1 MGSGP
6 SSFFGRYSLAIVLT
20 ALAVLATLL
29 LAPHWNPRHLLL
41 PFYPAVML
49 SAWFGGFG
57 PGLLTTLL
65 SALAMDYFWLPPAPG
80 FGIREPGDLMGF
92 ILFLGVGLL
101 VSMLNARLLR
111 AQRHAEAVAAEMRHE
126 ADERRKAEDSAA
138 KLTKLTDDLR
148 TSVER
153 YRYHFERNLAGVFRA
168 ERGGRIVES
177 SEAFVRLVGAGSAG
191 EIRALDVREL
201 FVDPLGWQELVAS
214 LAPGVVISNQELQ
227 WRRRDGTPLAVLA
240 NLRETGGFVECLAI
254 DITDR
259 ARAEEAERKAMRLRA
274 IADLAAAAAHEIS
287 NPLTGVLTNL
297 ALLKLEGEAAVKV
310 EKALEAGRRIQ
321 EILDRM
327 TRIERVEMAPRP
339 APSLAPMIDIRKS
352 SD

>member
-6 SSFFGRYSLAIVLT
+6 SSFLGRYGLAVVLT
-20 ALAVLATLL
+20 ALAVLASLF

-65 SALAMDYFWLPPAPG
+65 SALAMDYFWLPPTPG

-92 ILFLGVGLL
+92 MLFLGVGLL
-101 VSMLNARLLR
+101 VSVLNARLLR
-111 AQRHAEAVAAEMRHE
+111 AHRHAEAVAAEMRHE
-126 ADERRKAEDSAA
+126 ADERRKAEDAAA
-138 KLTKLTDDLR
+138 KLTKLTDELR
-148 TSVER
+148 ISVER
-153 YRYHFERNLAGVFRA
+153 YRHHFARNLAGVFRA

-177 SEAFVRLVGAGSAG
+177 SEAFVHLIGAGSPG
-191 EIRALDVREL
+191 EIRALDVKEL
-201 FVDPLGWQELVAS
+201 FVDPAGWQEVVAS

-240 NLRETGGFVECLAI
+240 NLRETEGFVECLAI

-259 ARAEEAERKAMRLRA
+259 TRAEEAERKAMRLHA

-287 NPLTGVLTNL
+287 HPLSVILTNL
-297 ALLKLEGEAAVKV
+297 APLKLEGEAAAKV

-339 APSLAPMIDIRKS
+339 SPTLAPMIDIRKS

>member
-1 MGSGP
+1 MGSGLW
-6 SSFFGRYSLAIVLT
+6 SLLMRSGPAAVLT
-20 ALAVLATLL
+20 ALAILASLL

-41 PFYPAVML
+41 PFSPAVML

-168 ERGGRIVES
+168 ERGGRLVES
-177 SEAFVRLVGAGSAG
+177 SEAFVRLVRPGSG
-191 EIRALDVREL
+191 GRYRPPDVREL

-214 LAPGVVISNQELQ
+214 LPPGVVISTQQLQ
-227 WRRRDGTPLAVLA
+227 RRRRVGTPLTLLA

-274 IADLAAAAAHEIS
+274 IAHLAAAAAHEIS

-310 EKALEAGRRIQ
+310 EKALEAGRRLQ
-321 EILDRM
+321 ESLD
-327 TRIERVEMAPRP
+327 P
-339 APSLAPMIDIRKS
+339 L
-352 SD
+352 

>member
-1 MGSGP
+1 MGSG
-6 SSFFGRYSLAIVLT
+6 SWSLLKRYGLAAVLT
-20 ALAVLATLL
+20 ALAILASLL

-80 FGIREPGDLMGF
+80 FGIREHGEFMGF
-92 ILFLGVGLL
+92 VLFLGVGLL
-101 VSMLNARLLR
+101 VSLLNARLLR

-168 ERGGRIVES
+168 ERGGRIVRFS
-177 SEAFVRLVGAGSAG
+177 HALLRLVCAGSAG
-191 EIRALDVREL
+191 EIHPLHVSED
-201 FVDPLGWQELVAS
+201 FCDP
-214 LAPGVVISNQELQ
+214 
-227 WRRRDGTPLAVLA
+227 
-240 NLRETGGFVECLAI
+240 F
-254 DITDR
+254 
-259 ARAEEAERKAMRLRA
+259 
-274 IADLAAAAAHEIS
+274 
-287 NPLTGVLTNL
+287 
-297 ALLKLEGEAAVKV
+297 
-310 EKALEAGRRIQ
+310 
-321 EILDRM
+321 
-327 TRIERVEMAPRP
+327 
-339 APSLAPMIDIRKS
+339 
-352 SD
+352 

>member
-20 ALAVLATLL
+20 ALAVLATLI

-101 VSMLNARLLR
+101 VS
-111 AQRHAEAVAAEMRHE
+111 
-126 ADERRKAEDSAA
+126 
-138 KLTKLTDDLR
+138 
-148 TSVER
+148 
-153 YRYHFERNLAGVFRA
+153 
-168 ERGGRIVES
+168 
-177 SEAFVRLVGAGSAG
+177 LVGEGSAG

-227 WRRRDGTPLAVLA
+227 WRRRDGTPLTVLA

-339 APSLAPMIDIRKS
+339 APSLGPMIDIRKS

>member
-1 MGSGP
+1 MASQSRSMSLTPPPHRPTTTSRVSFSRGCTRP
-6 SSFFGRYSLAIVLT
+6 SRSSSVGRSPDGADRTWARARRPARAASFGRTGS
-20 ALAVLATLL
+20 
-29 LAPHWNPRHLLL
+29 
-41 PFYPAVML
+41 
-49 SAWFGGFG
+49 
-57 PGLLTTLL
+57 
-65 SALAMDYFWLPPAPG
+65 
-80 FGIREPGDLMGF
+80 
-92 ILFLGVGLL
+92 
-101 VSMLNARLLR
+101 
-111 AQRHAEAVAAEMRHE
+111 
-126 ADERRKAEDSAA
+126 
-138 KLTKLTDDLR
+138 DDLR

-227 WRRRDGTPLAVLA
+227 RRRRDGTPLTVLA

>member
-6 SSFFGRYSLAIVLT
+6 SSLLARYGIAVVLT

-92 ILFLGVGLL
+92 MLFLAVGLL

-111 AQRHAEAVAAEMRHE
+111 AQRHAEASAAELRRA
-126 ADERRKAEDSAA
+126 ADERRKAEDAAA
-138 KLTKLTDDLR
+138 KLTRLTNDLR

-168 ERGGRIVES
+168 ERGGRLVES
-177 SEAFVRLVGAGSAG
+177 SEAFVHLVGAGAAG
-191 EIRALDVREL
+191 EIHALDVKEL
-201 FVDPLGWQELVAS
+201 FVDPAGWQELVGT
-214 LAPGVVISNQELQ
+214 LAPGVVISNQELH
-227 WRRRDGTPLAVLA
+227 WRRRDGTPLTVLA
-240 NLRETGGFVECLAI
+240 NVRATEGFVECLAI

-274 IADLAAAAAHEIS
+274 IADLAAAAAHEIN
-287 NPLTGVLTNL
+287 NPLTIVLTNL
-297 ALLKLEGEAAVKV
+297 VPLKLEGEAAAKV

>member
-1 MGSGP
+1 
-6 SSFFGRYSLAIVLT
+6 
-20 ALAVLATLL
+20 
-29 LAPHWNPRHLLL
+29 
-41 PFYPAVML
+41 
-49 SAWFGGFG
+49 
-57 PGLLTTLL
+57 
-65 SALAMDYFWLPPAPG
+65 
-80 FGIREPGDLMGF
+80 MGF

-227 WRRRDGTPLAVLA
+227 WRRRDGTPLELLVRDD
-240 NLRETGGFVECLAI
+240 N
-254 DITDR
+254 
-259 ARAEEAERKAMRLRA
+259 AR
-274 IADLAAAAAHEIS
+274 D
-287 NPLTGVLTNL
+287 
-297 ALLKLEGEAAVKV
+297 
-310 EKALEAGRRIQ
+310 
-321 EILDRM
+321 
-327 TRIERVEMAPRP
+327 
-339 APSLAPMIDIRKS
+339 RKS
-352 SD
+352 TRLNSSHGYISYAVFCLKKKNT